1 MALVAVLGLSAVASP
16 LLTVRALWL
25 RSWVMMWGAA
35 LTSLIVG
42 GVTIFSI
49 GGLVFLLTTLQA
61 AATFGLRYG
70 ATRWA
75 FLALLL
81 LATLLWVVI
90 VPVQFL
96 GFWFGGFGILGVV
109 DMIALVLLLLPLNS
123 AASKFATR
131 QCGACRS
138 GGYGLGSGRR

>member
-1 MALVAVLGLSAVASP
+1 MPGAVASLSLVQVVMAALIAVWGLSAVVSP
-16 LLTVRALWL
+16 LLTVRALWR

-42 GVTIFSI
+42 AVTIFSI
-49 GGLVFLLTTLQA
+49 GGLVFLLTTVQA

-70 ATRWA
+70 ASRRA
-75 FLALLL
+75 FFVLLL

-96 GFWFGGFGILGVV
+96 GFRFGGFGILGVV
-109 DMIALVLLLLPLNS
+109 DMFALGLLLLPLDS
-123 AASKFATR
+123 AASRLATR
-131 QCGACRS
+131 
-138 GGYGLGSGRR
+138 